1 MATVLQRDITD
12 ALQRLRDARAA
23 GSAREV
29 VVCERRLNWLLD
41 RLLANRKPNLQKSD
55 YGNATRPGFAHEI

>member
-1 MATVLQRDITD
+1 MATVLQRDIMD

-23 GSAREV
+23 GRAREI

-41 RLLANRKPNLQKSD
+41 RVSANMKPKSD
-55 YGNATRPGFAHEI
+55 YENCRK